1 MEIQS
6 GISYELNQ
14 NKIGKTFKVILD
26 RTENG
31 IYYGRTEFDSPEVDN
46 EVVINTDTYLRLGDF
61 VDVTITDATEF
72 DLEGVVV
79 NS

>member
-1 MEIQS
+1 
-6 GISYELNQ
+6 
-14 NKIGKTFKVILD
+14 
-26 RTENG
+26 
-31 IYYGRTEFDSPEVDN
+31 VDN